1 MFSENCSYS
10 LNLVF
15 LVFSVFFETKKKKEI
30 NVFFVFFRTQNN
42 LVHVY
47 KKNFAYCLPFCYIIV
62 NVLTTNASCLPFC
75 CIIVNVIKTLT
86 II

>member
-1 MFSENCSYS
+1 MVFSENCSYY

-15 LVFSVFFETKKKKEI
+15 LVLCVFRNKKKREI

-47 KKNFAYCLPFCYIIV
+47 KKHFAYCLPFCYIIV
-62 NVLTTNASCLPFC
+62 NVL
-75 CIIVNVIKTLT
+75 KTLT